1 MKVSDVLSRRVVSI
15 EPQASVLEAVR
26 LMLQNHISGL
36 PVIDAKGRL
45 VGMLTEGDLLRRAET
60 GTQRQ
65 RKRWV
70 EFLLGPGR
78 MAEDYIHTH
87 ARRVEEVMTADP
99 VTVGENAP
107 LDEVVRL
114 MEERAIKRLP
124 VTHGGKVVGIV
135 ARADLL
141 HALASVGKVAPASA
155 ATDGAIRD
163 RILADIDQQKWLA
176 PNIVNVTVRNGNV
189 ELWGTIT
196 DEKQRQALTVLVE
209 NVPGVKSIADHLAWV
224 EPMSGLCI
232 DAPERAAVPVGGVT

>member
-1 MKVSDVLSRRVVSI
+1 MKVSDVLTRRVISI
-15 EPQASVLEAVR
+15 DPQATVMEAVR

-36 PVIDAKGRL
+36 PVIDAKGKL

-60 GTQRQ
+60 GTQRH

-70 EFLLGPGR
+70 EFVLGPGR
-78 MAEDYIHTH
+78 MADEYVHTH
-87 ARRVEEVMTADP
+87 ARRVSEIMTTDP
-99 VTVGENAP
+99 VTVGEEVS

-114 MEERAIKRLP
+114 MEERSVKRLP
-124 VTHGGKVVGIV
+124 VVRGGKVVGIV
-135 ARADLL
+135 ARANLM

-155 ATDGAIRD
+155 GTDGVIRD

-224 EPMSGLCI
+224 EPMSGIAI
-232 DAPERAAVPVGGVT
+232 DAPDSAPIAVGGVG